1 MSKLISF
8 FLVMLLGT
16 SILGGIMK
24 GGGGIV
30 AAPLASDM
38 TATDTT
44 ITMADTRDYLT
55 ADYVIIEG
63 ERITYSGKTA
73 TTLTGCTR
81 GCNDTTAS
89 SHETG
94 ALVYTADASGINNA
108 VGFNLGAQ
116 QDSIGWV
123 AVLAIP
129 FNFFVI
135 TVPRIIRMNLEF
147 LTGPLAIIGWV
158 WICMAAGFII
168 TLAIMILGGMRVR

>member
-1 MSKLISF
+1 MSKAITF

-16 SILGGIMK
+16 SILGAIMK

-44 ITMADTRDYLT
+44 ITMADTTDYLT

-63 ERITYSGKTA
+63 ERISYSGKTS

-81 GCNDTTAS
+81 GCNDTTVS
-89 SHETG
+89 SHEAG
-94 ALVYTADASGINNA
+94 ALVYTADASAINNA
-108 VGFNLGAQ
+108 LGFNLGAQ
-116 QDSIGWV
+116 QDSIGWLTI
-123 AVLAIP
+123 LAIP

-147 LTGPLAIIGWV
+147 LTGPLAIIGWL
-158 WICMAAGFII
+158 WLTMAAGFVI
-168 TLAIMILGGMRVR
+168 TLAIMIISGLRVR